1 MAESSSVDSLVTTA
15 WLAER
20 LDDSGVRVLDVRGF
34 VHHVD
39 QPDGTMAVT
48 YEAARADY
56 EQGHIPGASFVDW
69 TADITDPADAVPV
82 QVAPAERLSAFFG
95 ALGLTPGT
103 RVVVYDQTGGTLA
116 TRLWWVLRYA
126 GHDRVS
132 VLDGGFARWVA
143 EGRPVT
149 TAPPAIA
156 PTIYQARTRPDLRAD
171 ADQALAASQAG
182 SALLIDARP
191 AEQWRGE
198 VVRSGRAGHIPG
210 AVNLPAT
217 QLFRP
222 EGGFRSDDELKAL
235 LDAAGVTEET
245 PVVAYCGG
253 GVAATGVLFALH
265 RTGHTNWANFDGSW
279 NEWGPRADLPVEV
292 EPGVAPKGQPA
303 NNPSSGGRR

>member
-1 MAESSSVDSLVTTA
+1 MAESMSVDSLVTTA

-20 LDDSGVRVLDVRGF
+20 LDDPGVRVLDVRGF

-39 QPDGTMAVT
+39 QPDGTMAVV

-56 EQGHIPGASFVDW
+56 DRGHIPGASFVDW
-69 TADITDPADAVPV
+69 TADITDPDDPVLV
-82 QVAPAERLSAFFG
+82 QVAPAERLAAFFG
-95 ALGLTPGT
+95 ALGLTPAT
-103 RVVVYDQTGGTLA
+103 HVVVYDQTGGTHA
-116 TRLWWVLRYA
+116 TRLWWVLTYA

-132 VLDGGFARWVA
+132 VLDGGFARWTA

-149 TAPPAIA
+149 TEPPAIA
-156 PTIYQARTRPDLRAD
+156 PTTYPVQIRPAVRATV
-171 ADQALAASQAG
+171 DQTLAVSQSG
-182 SALLIDARP
+182 SALLIDARA

-210 AVNLPAT
+210 AVSLPSAK
-217 QLFRP
+217 LFQP
-222 EGGFRSDDELKAL
+222 GGGFRSDDELKAL

-265 RTGHTNWANFDGSW
+265 RTGHTNWANYDGSW
-279 NEWGPRADLPVEV
+279 NEWGPRADLPAES
-292 EPGVAPKGQPA
+292 EPGVAPKGA
-303 NNPSSGGRR
+303 S